1 MPKATAA
8 SILPVRVLVVTAT
21 AVTPG
26 VETPGMPLV
35 VKQLS
40 VAFKPVAAPVVLAVT
55 RTAVPAVRVE
65 MLGNG
70 AQAMVTTV
78 S

>member
-1 MPKATAA
+1 
-8 SILPVRVLVVTAT
+8 
-21 AVTPG
+21 
-26 VETPGMPLV
+26 MPLV
-35 VKQLS
+35 AKQLS
-40 VAFKPVAAPVVLAVT
+40 VAFKPVAVPVVLAVT
-55 RTAVPAVRVE
+55 RTAVLAVRVE

>member
-8 SILPVRVLVVTAT
+8 SIRPVRVLVVTAT

-26 VETPGMPLV
+26 VETPEMPLV

-40 VAFKPVAAPVVLAVT
+40 VAFKPVAVPVVLAVT
-55 RTAVPAVRVE
+55 RTAVLAVRVE